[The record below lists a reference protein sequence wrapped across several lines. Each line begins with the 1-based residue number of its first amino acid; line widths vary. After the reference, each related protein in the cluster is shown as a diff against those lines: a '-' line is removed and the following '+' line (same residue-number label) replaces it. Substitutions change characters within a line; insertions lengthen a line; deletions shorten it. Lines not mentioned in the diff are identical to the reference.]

1 MGQPKPGFIY
11 NARALPETF
20 SRGRSSKQQTPYF
33 AFTARTEASPDDG
46 YAGGEEINVLLYV
59 TEATAEMT
67 KKRLGLAGWR
77 EGEALP
83 GSLGSCL
90 FKLEVKDEGK
100 FGLKGEI
107 VDPNRMPKPID
118 TAEVQD
124 FDAQM
129 FALMGM
135 GAPPAAPAG
144 SVAGDGIPF

>member
-1 MGQPKPGFIY
+1 MAQPGPGFY
-11 NARALPETF
+11 NARALPSTF

-33 AFTARTEASPDDG
+33 AFTARTEAEGD
-46 YAGGEEINVLLYV
+46 YAGGEEINVLLYI
-59 TEATAEMT
+59 TAATAEMT

-77 EGEALP
+77 EGENLP
-83 GSLGSCL
+83 GSLGSVT
-90 FKLEVKDEGK
+90 FRLEVKDEGK

-118 TAEVQD
+118 TDEVSD

-135 GAPPAAPAG
+135 AAPSPAGGAPALT
-144 SVAGDGIPF
+144 DDIPF